1 MASLYPAQYLI
12 LPLHVQDRLPPAV
25 QNVDLELIMVL
36 HSSIAFFASAFWVHQ
51 PWALPLSLFGLI
63 ACVPSLLSNLLPHFL
78 AFWIASIPFDIV
90 WLIHRSDQARSIII
104 TLMGFNMCL
113 KLVSAAQAARSLQAQ
128 GIIPD
133 LDSIGSFAGFRNSS
147 STGQP
152 WLNGGSTAPFGLPGS
167 WSGQQGSY
175 SDAHPPQQQQRPSS
189 TPYRSIYDEEAQED
203 DAPQLR
209 VENVANSVAA
219 AAAAAAA
226 GKSKDEPNRAQYNA
240 IG

>member
-12 LPLHVQDRLPPAV
+12 LPLYAQDRLPPAV
-25 QNVDLELIMVL
+25 QSIDLELIMVV
-36 HSSIAFFASAFWVHQ
+36 HSSIAFIASNFWVHQ

-78 AFWIASIPFDIV
+78 AFWIASIPLDII

-104 TLMGFNMCL
+104 TLKGINMCL
-113 KLVSAAQAARSLQAQ
+113 KLISAAQAARALQAQ
-128 GIIPD
+128 GALPD
-133 LDSIGSFAGFRNSS
+133 LPSGGAFGGFGNNRSS
-147 STGQP
+147 GQP

-167 WSGQQGSY
+167 WSGQQGPY
-175 SDAHPPQQQQRPSS
+175 SDAQSQQQRQSS

-203 DAPQLR
+203 DAPQVR
-209 VENVANSVAA
+209 VENVASSVAA
-219 AAAAAAA
+219 AAAAA
-226 GKSKDEPNRAQYNA
+226 GRSKDEPNRAQYNA